1 MMRRFEGGL
10 LGSLVLAG
18 ALVAAGCAST
28 GDAADE
34 DLDEEGL
41 GEIQG
46 GVQDG
51 DDNSE
56 GKGTFVSGNSTL
68 SDCGLEG
75 SDAALLL
82 TGDLEGCL
90 SIFIRGSECNELEVF
105 DLYLERGREVF
116 VGELHGKPGIFRTSY
131 TFEGAYAPGFCQ
143 SFAGSLEVGGGCI
156 HRIDGKSGVFKHAEG
171 LFTFI
176 DVITNVTGD
185 PVTGEFMAG
194 AGANNFLY
202 YGRIDLDDDD

>member
-10 LGSLVLAG
+10 LGSLMLAG
-18 ALVAAGCAST
+18 ALVAAGCTST

-41 GEIQG
+41 GEIEG
-46 GVQDG
+46 GVQNG
-51 DDNSE
+51 DNNSS
-56 GKGTFVSGNSTL
+56 GQSIFVSGNSTF

-90 SIFIRGSECNELEVF
+90 SIFIDDFQCHGLDAF
-105 DLYLERGREVF
+105 DLYLEQGREVF
-116 VGELHGKPGIFRTSY
+116 VGTLHGKSGRFRTTY
-131 TFEGAYAPGFCQ
+131 TFDGAYAGGFCQ
-143 SFAGSLEVGGGCI
+143 SFDASLEVGGGCI
-156 HRIDGKSGVFKHAEG
+156 HKIDGRSGVFKHAEG

-176 DVITNVTGD
+176 DVITNVTGN
-185 PVTGEFMAG
+185 PVTGQFMAG
-194 AGANNFLY
+194 TGANNFLY
-202 YGRIDLDDDD
+202 YGRIHLDHHD